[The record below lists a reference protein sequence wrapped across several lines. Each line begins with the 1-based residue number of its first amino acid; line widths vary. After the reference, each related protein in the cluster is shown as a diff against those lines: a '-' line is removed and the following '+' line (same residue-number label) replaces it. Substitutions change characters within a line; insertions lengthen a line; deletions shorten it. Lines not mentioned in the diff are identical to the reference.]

1 MRSPEHSKEELA
13 ARSPFPACLLSLTQ
27 LQDFQA
33 LSSTQSV
40 GLQVSKLLYSIFGAE
55 NKTKHKHFFK
65 SLNSRKTPCKRFT
78 CRSHLMG
85 WFNFSPYDTLPA
97 PPQTHTHTRVPHRG
111 HSVGKEQSWHGPTG
125 CGWVSSALP
134 APHISSAQS
143 PAPNAARTS
152 EKSRFGSTS
161 TFCISKLNRRIL
173 STSSK

>member
-13 ARSPFPACLLSLTQ
+13 ARSPFLACLLSLTQ

-55 NKTKHKHFFK
+55 NKTKHKHCFK

-85 WFNFSPYDTLPA
+85 WFDFSPYDTLPA
-97 PPQTHTHTRVPHRG
+97 PPHTHTHVCPTEATRWERSRAGTAPLG
-111 HSVGKEQSWHGPTG
+111 ADGSAAPCQLPT
-125 CGWVSSALP
+125 
-134 APHISSAQS
+134 SAQPKAQPQTLPGLQRS
-143 PAPNAARTS
+143 PGSDPHP
-152 EKSRFGSTS
+152 RFAS
-161 TFCISKLNRRIL
+161 L
-173 STSSK
+173 S

>member
-13 ARSPFPACLLSLTQ
+13 ARSPFLACLLSLTQ

-85 WFNFSPYDTLPA
+85 WFDFSLHDTLPA
-97 PPQTHTHTRVPHRG
+97 PPHTHTCAPQRPLGGKGAELARPH
-111 HSVGKEQSWHGPTG
+111 
-125 CGWVSSALP
+125 WVRMGQQRPASS
-134 APHISSAQS
+134 PHQLS
-143 PAPNAARTS
+143 PKPSPKRCPDFR
-152 EKSRFGSTS
+152 EVQV
-161 TFCISKLNRRIL
+161 RIHIHVL
-173 STSSK
+173 HL